1 MVDGGKKLE
10 ALKISMEKGK
20 AKVEVNGED
29 ISSCGSYLNLT
40 FENGEWSLM
49 STRDSFYCSS
59 DRKPLIIG
67 KTNDKARYCPKCFSE
82 LPEDAN
88 YCPKCGKCMREQF
101 KYEQGYIGEKS
112 KTVTVGFSDKAIKL

>member
-1 MVDGGKKLE
+1 MGVKKLE
-10 ALKISMEKGK
+10 TLKISMEKGK

-101 KYEQGYIGEKS
+101 KYEQCYIGEKS

>member
-1 MVDGGKKLE
+1 MGVKKLE
-10 ALKISMEKGK
+10 TLKINMEKGK

-49 STRDSFYCSS
+49 TTRDSFYCSGN
-59 DRKPLIIG
+59 RKPLIIG
-67 KTNDKARYCPKCFSE
+67 ITNDKTRYCPKCFSE

-112 KTVTVGFSDKAIKL
+112 KTVTVGFQDKAIKL

>member
-1 MVDGGKKLE
+1 MGVKKLE
-10 ALKISMEKGK
+10 TLKISMEKGK

-29 ISSCGSYLNLT
+29 ISSYGSYLNLT

-49 STRDSFYCSS
+49 TTRDSFYCSGN
-59 DRKPLIIG
+59 RKPLIIG
-67 KTNDKARYCPKCFSE
+67 ITNDKTRYCPKCFSE

-88 YCPKCGKCMREQF
+88 YCPKCGKCMREQL

-112 KTVTVGFSDKAIKL
+112 KTVTVGFQDKAIKL

>member
-1 MVDGGKKLE
+1 MGVKKLE
-10 ALKISMEKGK
+10 TLKISMEKGK

-88 YCPKCGKCMREQF
+88 YCPKCGKCM
-101 KYEQGYIGEKS
+101 
-112 KTVTVGFSDKAIKL
+112 

>member
-1 MVDGGKKLE
+1 
-10 ALKISMEKGK
+10 MEKGK

-112 KTVTVGFSDKAIKL
+112 KTVIVGFSDKAIKL

>member
-1 MVDGGKKLE
+1 MGVKKLE
-10 ALKISMEKGK
+10 TLKINMEKGK

-29 ISSCGSYLNLT
+29 ISSYGSYLNLT

-49 STRDSFYCSS
+49 TTRDSFYCSGN
-59 DRKPLIIG
+59 RKPLIIG
-67 KTNDKARYCPKCFSE
+67 ITNDKTRYCPKCFSE

-88 YCPKCGKCMREQF
+88 YCPKCGKCMREQL

-112 KTVTVGFSDKAIKL
+112 KTVTVGFQDKAIKL

>member
-1 MVDGGKKLE
+1 M
-10 ALKISMEKGK
+10 
-20 AKVEVNGED
+20 
-29 ISSCGSYLNLT
+29 T
-40 FENGEWSLM
+40 
-49 STRDSFYCSS
+49 TRDSFYCSG

-67 KTNDKARYCPKCFSE
+67 KTNDKTRYCPKCFSE

-112 KTVTVGFSDKAIKL
+112 KTVTVGFQDKAIKL

>member
-1 MVDGGKKLE
+1 MGVKKLE
-10 ALKISMEKGK
+10 TIKISMEKGK

-29 ISSCGSYLNLT
+29 ISSYGSYLNLT

-49 STRDSFYCSS
+49 TTRDSFYCSG

-67 KTNDKARYCPKCFSE
+67 KTNDKTRYCPKCFSE

-88 YCPKCGKCMREQF
+88 YCPKCEKCMREQF

-112 KTVTVGFSDKAIKL
+112 KTVTVGFQDKAIKL